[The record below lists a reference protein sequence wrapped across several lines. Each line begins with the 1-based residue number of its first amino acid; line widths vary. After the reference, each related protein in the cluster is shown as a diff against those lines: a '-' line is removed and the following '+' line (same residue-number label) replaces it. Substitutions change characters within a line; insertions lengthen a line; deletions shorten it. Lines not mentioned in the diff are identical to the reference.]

1 MNSFNPTIES
11 IQNTSTLPI
20 NEEHNCT
27 AINETTGAVCGETE
41 SLKIIN
47 EFQKLYETRIQNVDH
62 ELENEFDQVCMKLEI
77 SKEWIKNLREQNVM
91 LVRVVE
97 DLEEIACNRVQL
109 LEQKLKQSSMIVSEN
124 MSKSNHT
131 EKNIHTLSNRI
142 NNLEKDEEY
151 MKQKIEFLQSDIRGL
166 LELIRRAVQENNW
179 NLDDI
184 KFLEIQP
191 SDIPAPVNCTCDQEE
206 ISYKK
211 MQSLKLQ
218 IERLQEKENKMAGYQ
233 KELENKLIDLNTK
246 LQAKEDVIKKYVSQF
261 QNFSDNLKRQ
271 AKFED
276 EIACSSDR
284 QTFDETC
291 AAPSVSV
298 DMKTFQQDT
307 KMLNNPINQQNQI
320 ISYLTRVKLLMEQEK
335 DDLLNLKMELEKTI
349 EKLCCG
355 KDEDYECDASNI
367 MHKLTKG
374 IEYINK
380 IYSRKD
386 ESVAVIKSL
395 SCVDIN
401 GQFKL
406 MDVLRAC
413 AIEAQVT
420 MENIKDEMNV
430 IVSTFKF
437 RHQKYVDLNK
447 EVLDVQNQLIRSEE
461 KISETINKLQL
472 QEKERARRNE
482 RITSGRMKLKD
493 MKNEINHAQSR
504 FLVHINEIQDNENI
518 SGYTEMCICNELLH
532 SVIEEI
538 EGTSNNLQVYQDQC
552 CVSSDLEEL
561 RNQFYKVNS
570 SIEKLQEKTDE
581 ALSEHNIVETTLLQK
596 EQKLEQLEKEV
607 DRIHSKIQNLLER
620 FLSPNEQVSDGN
632 VIEPQL
638 YTQTLNEI
646 LQTKQNLYKLRKEH
660 DELKSK
666 ISQKTAYQECNEKTC
681 LWKSRVTDLQDQ
693 VKILQ
698 HEAKCNVETNNFLRN
713 SIESMEEERRIA
725 RVKSE
730 NFRRS
735 HSIDNMELKKQII
748 ELENTLKLQKEI
760 EVTLRQQLSDNEIE
774 FKKSKELLNCSHFEH
789 NSEET
794 LIPCGCYQ
802 FKHDTM
808 IVPQLFKTLQNTMNS
823 TKCGLQELK
832 AELKKL
838 ICEDLSNI
846 GSSARSI
853 MNIIDKLQKYE
864 DELDNCSQEI
874 DKLKN
879 TLYSKDKLLENMDE
893 IIRIQKDS
901 IVMTQAELKEL
912 QQKLQKKIDNQ
923 DQIISQYEKE
933 KTELTKQNELQVQ
946 TIGHLQN
953 AVVEAKKCIDQ
964 MGHKTM
970 SDLQEKSEIIHS
982 LTVYIEEAQSQYN
995 ECFSEAAKQDTL
1007 LDLQRDEIRNLQE
1020 KIGSRKIDN
1029 CLTIIEYYSIL
1040 KTIQEQLEGRVNDMQ
1055 LLKDKIDTLHKSKC
1069 YLQTT
1074 CINMKKL
1081 WQEAEGKLQELKR
1094 EVLKPEQ
1101 TVKCTEDK
1109 ECQCK
1114 VEVADKECAIEDTN
1128 NFYSPLCGAK
1138 DSSYEHELQSEINI
1152 LMRENEDMKKQLQK
1166 YKLDFDI
1173 IEKELKIERE
1183 NDTYTQQI
1191 LFELQKLRDTGCC
1204 LQYENE
1210 QLKAEL
1216 KKQTNKTEDLVE
1228 KLQYIKENDVKF
1240 GKLLKKLDDKQM
1252 QINNLYS
1259 QITNNE
1265 ITIKKQTETIEE
1277 LKKKLNTK
1285 NQQIEGYLS
1294 ELNETEEEMTI
1305 LHNQIQSL
1313 KNMLNEKSN
1322 DMAKLQAD
1330 NKMLKNDNSILR
1342 MENSTFENKSKED
1355 IYQLQVMLNKVQTQ
1369 LRFTENNYHCVT
1381 EDFNKTQEQLIKI
1394 TKREADL
1401 QECLT
1406 NMEKEYCLK
1415 LSNIEEEK
1423 AKLGDCLD
1431 KLRDELEEIQ
1441 RNYSSKS
1448 GEHCKLQDICKSYA
1462 EQLDILQQQIDKER
1476 EKVKKIEESNRC
1488 MAQQLQEYREQ
1499 NCILLQD
1506 KALAEQNNCKVIS
1519 ELQETHKCLL
1529 ELKRECQLKNKSLAC
1544 ISAELTETAISR
1556 SELCNQSQYVVSC
1569 IRVWME
1575 EQREYMNKLNL
1586 SLKSQKQE
1594 LLQLEF
1600 EKKGLLEEGKKLRRI
1615 NHLLT
1620 QKLKK
1625 IHRYGSKNVKNVC
1638 VECQILPPTVDI
1650 HLPMYSKHSSP
1661 QKKLSLTKTA
1671 RRISAGGN
1679 AWWYPKM
1686 QYLINE
1692 LRKSKLKYNEN
1703 CYNGTNT
1710 DVGLEESRDCGYQSS
1725 TSK

>member
-504 FLVHINEIQDNENI
+504 FLVHINEIQDNVSENI

-912 QQKLQKKIDNQ
+912 QQKLQKK
-923 DQIISQYEKE
+923 
-933 KTELTKQNELQVQ
+933 
-946 TIGHLQN
+946 
-953 AVVEAKKCIDQ
+953 
-964 MGHKTM
+964 
-970 SDLQEKSEIIHS
+970 
-982 LTVYIEEAQSQYN
+982 
-995 ECFSEAAKQDTL
+995 
-1007 LDLQRDEIRNLQE
+1007 
-1020 KIGSRKIDN
+1020 
-1029 CLTIIEYYSIL
+1029 
-1040 KTIQEQLEGRVNDMQ
+1040 EQLEGRVNDMQ